1 MAPQGNKDKQQ
12 RPGVGAGLKNMGN
25 TCFLNAVLQCL
36 TYTPSLANYL
46 LSREHSQSCV
56 QPGTCVMCRVQE
68 HVRKVLHATGSAI
81 VPVDV
86 ITALPEIGGRFRLG
100 AQEDAHE
107 FLRCT
112 LDAMQ
117 RVCLCD
123 GSLDTSCQQTVI
135 HQIFGSFLRSRVWC
149 SSCQVVSDAYEPFLD
164 VLLDIKAAASLSEA
178 LDKFVK
184 PELLD
189 ARSGFRCRHCG
200 QMTAASKRLTIHWA
214 PKVLTVGLKRFENVS
229 GGKISKVVKYP
240 KVLDLGPYTTA
251 GEAQRYSLYA
261 VLVHKGESCHSG
273 HYFCYIKAS
282 DGLWYKMD
290 DSSVTPCDVDT
301 ALQQEAYLLF
311 YVRTEQRSPSQLHLA
326 WVEDEAEEISLPVP
340 DTMAQ
345 QLETDSWYSAGEKEE
360 GQEMVEDAPED
371 LGEDQDLEWLRDVI
385 VNLSPS
391 VLMSLQDVS
400 QAEKILRCV
409 HRNVE
414 HVRTEPSRFVLRSVL
429 GLLSECCPEETV
441 QTLLM
446 ISPSCDNAA
455 LAMWEMLLSL
465 PSTSV
470 TVLDRLLSVI
480 QGWRAKCAVPSA
492 RQVLSRLS
500 QRPRCQGILELL
512 FPRLLMSLIYKVSL
526 GTVILG
532 QEPPQ
537 ADEASPL
544 GVAVEGVKALL
555 DAAGFQGHVQN
566 IQKEGGWDMMLDV
579 DTLERGVSL
588 LAREMR
594 KSPAKQRYL
603 LFQHV
608 KEILDQRREWQLN
621 FAMTFY
627 TELLGCQGLGK
638 DLSDVRL
645 LRSYLSHG
653 NQTVRL
659 LALGG
664 LVALSGDPQM
674 AREMR
679 DSSVLDR
686 ILMCLKDPSTNIRM
700 GALQLFQTMM
710 RLLKRKE
717 ASPVAL
723 LLVEKLPALF
733 GDESGQVQ
741 ELSLSLFGEMMKAVA
756 SRDRGEMK
764 KTIRRVMVS
773 LFLHMY
779 TESRSMAE
787 ASGKGLLICAKF
799 LGWRNLKRAVKKKKT
814 WLIGETLVRTTP
826 RCQGLGWTRDA
837 PCAQGVGVPGGEGV
851 GWAEGLL
858 WHTGNALCQPH
869 DMPLGT
875 LQLKQDRSRVGD
887 YVRFSLP
894 YLRDSRASVRAEAM
908 RFMGTAAQLL
918 GRNPPK
924 ETLEVLWNV
933 VKPFDKDPDASVR
946 SQAGETLH
954 ILQTVTELQRQRWSL
969 RRLCFWR

>member
-229 GGKISKVVKYP
+229 GGKISKVVMYP

-480 QGWRAKCAVPSA
+480 QGWRAKCAIPSA

-723 LLVEKLPALF
+723 LLVEKLPSLF

-756 SRDRGEMK
+756 SRERGEMK

-799 LGWRNLKRAVKKKKT
+799 LGWRNLKRAIKKKKT
-814 WLIGETLVRTTP
+814 WLIGETL
-826 RCQGLGWTRDA
+826 
-837 PCAQGVGVPGGEGV
+837 
-851 GWAEGLL
+851 
-858 WHTGNALCQPH
+858 
-869 DMPLGT
+869 
-875 LQLKQDRSRVGD
+875 LKQDRSRVGD